1 MELEPDTEAVANK
14 GFKLGCISCKMR
26 GEVRAVASV
35 SWSFKAKG
43 EEEFSPVS
51 GNKSPQT
58 VHDLQP
64 QVRLKASLSVHGT
77 RKRKTQRK
85 SLWQEVGLAL

>member
-35 SWSFKAKG
+35 SWFFKAED
-43 EEEFSPVS
+43 EEDFSPVS
-51 GNKSPQT
+51 GNKSQLT
-58 VHDLQP
+58 THNLQEK
-64 QVRLKASLSVHGT
+64 VRLEDSLSVHGRSRT
-77 RKRKTQRK
+77 RDTGSDLCKK
-85 SLWQEVGLAL
+85 